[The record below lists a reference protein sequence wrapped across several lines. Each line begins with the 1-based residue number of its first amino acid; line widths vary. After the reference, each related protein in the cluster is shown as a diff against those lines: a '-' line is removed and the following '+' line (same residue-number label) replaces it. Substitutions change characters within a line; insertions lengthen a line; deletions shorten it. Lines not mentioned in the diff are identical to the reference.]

1 MSSTSFRQP
10 TEPELEILQVLWEHQ
25 PATVKFVHEQLVQH
39 REVGYTT
46 ILKQMQRMFEKGMIG
61 RVKEGK
67 QHLYS
72 ASFSESQIQESLY
85 NKLVKTAFKG
95 SPMQLVMHAL
105 GRNKTSEA
113 ELEELQQ
120 WLDDQKKSKKE

>member
-10 TEPELEILQVLWEHQ
+10 TEPELAILQVLWEHQ

-105 GRNKTSEA
+105 GRNKTSES

-120 WLDDQKKSKKE
+120 WLDEQKKSKEE

>member
-1 MSSTSFRQP
+1 MSASSFRQP
-10 TEPELEILQVLWEHQ
+10 TEPELEILQVLWENQ
-25 PATVKFVHEQLVQH
+25 PTTVKFVHEQLVQQ

-46 ILKQMQRMFEKGMIG
+46 ILKQMQRMFKKGMIT

-72 ASFSESQIQESLY
+72 ASFSENQIQQSLY
-85 NKLVKTAFKG
+85 DKLVKTAFKG

-105 GRNKTSEA
+105 GKNETSKQ
-113 ELEELQQ
+113 ELDELQL
-120 WLDDQKKSKKE
+120 WLNQQKNSEKK

>member
-1 MSSTSFRQP
+1 MSATSFRQP
-10 TEPELEILQVLWEHQ
+10 TEPELEILQVLWEKQ
-25 PATVKFVHEQLVQH
+25 PTTVKFVHEQLVQQ

-46 ILKQMQRMFEKGMIG
+46 ILKQMQRMFKKGMIT

-72 ASFSESQIQESLY
+72 ASFSENQIQQSLY
-85 NKLVKTAFKG
+85 DKLVKTAFKG

-105 GRNKTSEA
+105 GKNQTSKQ
-113 ELEELQQ
+113 ELDELQQ
-120 WLDDQKKSKKE
+120 WLNQQKNSEK

>member
-1 MSSTSFRQP
+1 MSATSFRQP

-25 PATVKFVHEQLVQH
+25 PTTVRFVHEQLVQQ

-46 ILKQMQRMFEKGMIG
+46 ILKQMQRMSEKGMIT

-72 ASFSESQIQESLY
+72 ASFSETQIQQSLY
-85 NKLVKTAFKG
+85 DKLVKTAFKG

-105 GRNKTSEA
+105 GKNETSKQ
-113 ELEELQQ
+113 ELDELQQ
-120 WLDDQKKSKKE
+120 WLNQQKNSEKK